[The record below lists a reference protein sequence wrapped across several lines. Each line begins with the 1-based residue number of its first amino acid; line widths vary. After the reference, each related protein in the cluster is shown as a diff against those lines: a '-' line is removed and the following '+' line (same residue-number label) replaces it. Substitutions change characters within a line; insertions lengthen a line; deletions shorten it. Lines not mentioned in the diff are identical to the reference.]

1 MVRDLKT
8 DVNLNMSFSH
18 KNIHGGENNRKLVGQ
33 FVNKLDSHLKIGLE
47 QTLNNVTIYHIF

>member
-1 MVRDLKT
+1 
-8 DVNLNMSFSH
+8 MSFSH

-33 FVNKLDSHLKIGLE
+33 FVNKLDGHLKIGLE